1 MVLSVCGLM
10 GLHLMGAVD
19 AYIPEPQPMRGDIE
33 VTALYYPGTEHMPE
47 WDMVKQV
54 TPEVKPLLGWYD
66 EPIIGNLHAVDFE
79 KMVAAA
85 KVVPDGD
92 WHEYAIALDKVRG
105 WWGSVNEL
113 WFEAVN
119 VRAANVEID
128 WMRFE

>member
-1 MVLSVCGLM
+1 MKQRQSCRMESKKVKLKEKL
-10 GLHLMGAVD
+10 
-19 AYIPEPQPMRGDIE
+19 IPSLNYWKNRMAQYFGTDGFRGE
-33 VTALYYPGTEHMPE
+33 ANVSLTALHAYQIGRF
-47 WDMVKQV
+47 
-54 TPEVKPLLGWYD
+54 LGWYD

-79 KMVAAA
+79 KMVATA

>member
-1 MVLSVCGLM
+1 M

-66 EPIIGNLHAVDFE
+66 EHDPEN
-79 KMVAAA
+79 
-85 KVVPDGD
+85 
-92 WHEYAIALDKVRG
+92 
-105 WWGSVNEL
+105 
-113 WFEAVN
+113 
-119 VRAANVEID
+119 ID
-128 WMRFE
+128 WQIKWATEHGISSLCCPVLP